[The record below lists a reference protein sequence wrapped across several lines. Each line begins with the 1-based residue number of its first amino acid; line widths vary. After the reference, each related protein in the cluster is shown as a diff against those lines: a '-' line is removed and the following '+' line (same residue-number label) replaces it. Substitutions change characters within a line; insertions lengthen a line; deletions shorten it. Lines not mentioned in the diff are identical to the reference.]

1 VHKSWPTARTPAQQ
15 PLQDDGTLRRLG
27 VRPPLSAYL
36 RSVWRMRDFILAL
49 PVSQLRS
56 RDANTALGSF
66 WHLLNPLVLAATYY
80 LVFGVLFDA
89 RDDVDNYV
97 GFLIT
102 GLFVFYYSQ
111 KCLTGGAGTILQNA
125 AIIRS
130 INLPRAAFPIGSV
143 VAETLS
149 HGSALATLLA
159 ILLVTGEDMG
169 PTWLLVLPALL
180 LQIGFNLGLAFWV
193 GRLTFYFRDM
203 QNLLPYVTRLLL
215 YLSGV
220 FFTAVRVPEGALR
233 TLFDLNPL
241 QVFISLNRSILLD
254 HSVDLNTWAAAG
266 VWAVFSLVSGFVF
279 FWWRENSYGRG

>member
-1 VHKSWPTARTPAQQ
+1 VHKLWWAAMGPARQ
-15 PLQDDGTLRRLG
+15 PSKDDGTLRLLG

-36 RSVWRMRDFILAL
+36 RSIWRMRDFILAL

-56 RDANTALGSF
+56 RDANTVLGSF

-80 LVFGVLFDA
+80 LVFGILFDA

-111 KCLTGGAGTILQNA
+111 KCLTGGAGTILANA

-149 HGSALATLLA
+149 HGPALATLLA
-159 ILLVTGEDMG
+159 ILLVTGEDIG

-180 LQIGFNLGLAFWV
+180 LQLCFNLGLAFWV

-220 FFTAVRVPEGALR
+220 FFTAARVPEGALR
-233 TLFDLNPL
+233 TLFELNPL

-254 HSVDLNTWAAAG
+254 RSVDLFTWAAAG
-266 VWAVFSLVSGFVF
+266 AWAVVSLVSGFIF